1 MKTQKFGSK
10 IVQRI
15 QKIGSIAAL
24 FMGAA
29 MLFLACENNDLAEIK
44 ALSAPGELP
53 IMEAENFETTLTD
66 SGQVRFTLKT
76 PKLLRFENEGKS
88 YTEFPVGMEIVK
100 YDADHNIV
108 SSISADYAK
117 EFLKEEK
124 WEAKNNVVVTNAD
137 GDSLK
142 TEHLIW
148 DEKKQKI
155 YTEEFV
161 KIISE
166 NKIITGV
173 GLVSDQDML
182 NWKIKNPK
190 GTIYVSVNEK
200 ASPEST
206 EPSDVPAHKSEPP
219 VLPRQQQSNKAIQ
232 FK

>member
-15 QKIGSIAAL
+15 KKIGVVAAL

-29 MLFLACENNDLAEIK
+29 MLFSACGKNNLAEIK
-44 ALSAPGELP
+44 ALSAPNELP
-53 IMEAENFETTLTD
+53 FMEAENFETTLTD
-66 SGQVRFTLKT
+66 SGQVRFTLKA
-76 PKLLRFENEGKS
+76 PKLLRFENEGQT
-88 YTEFPVGMEIVK
+88 YAEFPVGMEIVK
-100 YDADHNIV
+100 YDAENNIV

-117 EFLKEEK
+117 QFTKEDR

-190 GTIYVSVNEK
+190 GTIYVSVSENTSSDNP
-200 ASPEST
+200 AT
-206 EPSDVPAHKSEPP
+206 AEPANKKEPP
-219 VLPRQQQSNKAIQ
+219 VLPRQQQTNKAVQ

>member
-1 MKTQKFGSK
+1 MKILKFGSN
-10 IVQRI
+10 IVYRI
-15 QKIGSIAAL
+15 KKIGSVAAL

-29 MLFLACENNDLAEIK
+29 MLFLACENNNLAEIK
-44 ALSAPGELP
+44 ALSAPNELP
-53 IMEAENFETTLTD
+53 IMEANNFETTFTD

-76 PKLLRFENEGKS
+76 PKLLRFENDGKS
-88 YTEFPVGMEIVK
+88 YSEFPIGMEIRK
-100 YDADHNIV
+100 YDAEHNIV

-117 EFLKEEK
+117 QFLKEEK
-124 WEAKNNVVVTNAD
+124 WEAKNNVVVTNAA

-155 YTEEFV
+155 YTDEFV

-190 GTIYVSVNEK
+190 GTIYVSVNENT
-200 ASPEST
+200 ASDTAAVSKPT
-206 EPSDVPAHKSEPP
+206 NMSEPP
-219 VLPRQQQSNKAIQ
+219 VLPRQQQSNKAVQ